1 MTNTKWNIGDQ
12 AVVETTVTPHPSNPS
27 GVASAVSCTF
37 TKPDKTAMTPV
48 TMTLDGSTWR
58 CTGPT
63 FDQAGVWRFK
73 VAATAG
79 LIGAES
85 GTFTVLD

>member
-1 MTNTKWNIGDQ
+1 MSI
-12 AVVETTVTPHPSNPS
+12 
-27 GVASAVSCTF
+27 
-37 TKPDKTAMTPV
+37 
-48 TMTLDGSTWR
+48 DGSTWR

-73 VAATAG
+73 VSATAG

>member
-1 MTNTKWNIGDQ
+1 MSNTKWNIGDQ

-48 TMTLDGSTWR
+48 AMTLDGTTWR

-63 FDQAGVWRFK
+63 FDVAGPWTWK
-73 VAATAG
+73 VSATAG
-79 LIGAES
+79 LIASETGKL
-85 GTFTVLD
+85 TVDP